1 MQGLFRRLRGNDS
14 ALTAVEFAIILPMMV
29 TLLLGA
35 AEFGRL
41 VLVTQKLQNGAFI
54 LADLAGRDQTLSED
68 QLDNIF
74 IALTNL
80 IEPFEFAES
89 GSAIVTS
96 VSGDS
101 TGHADVNW
109 QRSGAGALE
118 ATSAV
123 GAPGEE
129 ASLPDTLSI
138 GDGETIIVCE
148 VFYDFVPLFG
158 LTTSSRLIH
167 RMAYLKPRLG
177 TLETLLP

>member
-1 MQGLFRRLRGNDS
+1 LRGRAGGRAHGRAGAFVDIAPRS
-14 ALTAVEFAIILPMMV
+14 HRPHALQSRGWRVGEGTP
-29 TLLLGA
+29 
-35 AEFGRL
+35 
-41 VLVTQKLQNGAFI
+41 QKLQNGAFI

>member
-1 MQGLFRRLRGNDS
+1 MRKLFRRLWRNDTG
-14 ALTAVEFAIILPMMV
+14 LTAVEFAIVLPMLT

-80 IEPFEFAES
+80 IEPFEFATN
-89 GSAIVTS
+89 GTAIVTS

-101 TGHADVNW
+101 TGNGDVNW
-109 QRSGAGALE
+109 QRSGAGSLE
-118 ATSAV
+118 ATSVV
-123 GAPGEE
+123 GE
-129 ASLPDTLSI
+129 AGDEATLPDTLSI
-138 GDGETIIVCE
+138 ADGETIIVCE

-167 RMAYLKPRLG
+167 KMAYLKPRLG